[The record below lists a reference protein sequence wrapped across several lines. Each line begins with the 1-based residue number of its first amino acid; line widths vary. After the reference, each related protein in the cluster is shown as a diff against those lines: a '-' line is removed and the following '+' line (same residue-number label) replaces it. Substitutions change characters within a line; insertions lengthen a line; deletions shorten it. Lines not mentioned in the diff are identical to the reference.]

1 MLKFLDKFKT
11 IKLNTQN
18 FSNILKLD
26 KDKKNY
32 ILIILLLTLTIFII
46 DITNK
51 NISKKNLINK
61 VVFSENEEMLLL
73 KKYIL
78 NNVKSP
84 FNNIS
89 YKIKRGDTLKKI
101 LKNYS
106 VNNQDIDRTVSELRK
121 YTNAANLKS
130 GNIIEIATKNEGQ
143 NKKNKLQKISIPMS
157 KSITIEIFRDDEG
170 VINSE
175 KIITRL
181 FKKLKIAENTIEKNL
196 YSAAVE
202 SKIEPNVINTIK

>member
-46 DITNK
+46 DIKNK

-73 KKYIL
+73 KK
-78 NNVKSP
+78 
-84 FNNIS
+84 
-89 YKIKRGDTLKKI
+89 
-101 LKNYS
+101 
-106 VNNQDIDRTVSELRK
+106 
-121 YTNAANLKS
+121 
-130 GNIIEIATKNEGQ
+130 
-143 NKKNKLQKISIPMS
+143 
-157 KSITIEIFRDDEG
+157 
-170 VINSE
+170 
-175 KIITRL
+175 
-181 FKKLKIAENTIEKNL
+181 
-196 YSAAVE
+196 
-202 SKIEPNVINTIK
+202 